1 MNRTEKQGEGCWVI
15 KAHYGP
21 EQGFSS
27 GVPQEFLKHAMPD
40 YLARGTDLFSLK
52 LSGKKMT
59 TVNTAIAV

>member
-1 MNRTEKQGEGCWVI
+1 MSKVENCCSREI
-15 KAHYGP
+15 L
-21 EQGFSS
+21 EQQFSTV
-27 GVPQEFLKHAMPD
+27 VPQEFLKHAMPD